1 MQYIHSFSFE
11 ISEAFSSTL
20 SSVIILNYVFLR
32 LNHDRNGSY
41 TRIPQFYSKF
51 CEPSEWK

>member
-51 CEPSEWK
+51 CEP